1 MNKLTTLLMASAIAV
16 AATSCGGDS
25 DDPEIVDN
33 DNPTTTTPTTIN
45 GHKFVD
51 LGLPSGTLWAETN
64 IGASTPYEDG
74 DYFAWAETKPKSR
87 YSLDNQKSTV
97 NKYKDGKTTL
107 DAADDAATANWGSSC
122 RMPTTAEM
130 KELKDKCTWTWKSN
144 YNGASGYL
152 VKGSNG
158 NSIFLP
164 ATGLRDEE
172 DFVFHGT
179 EGNYWSSQTLKIGK
193 YDAEFLSFSNDDFD
207 IAYSNSYMGYTVR
220 PVANKSDND
229 SSNDDSSQDGQDDDT
244 SPDGHEHKLVDL
256 GLPSGTLWAET
267 NIGASTPYEAGDN
280 FAWGETKPKA
290 DYLWTNYKWGSNYY
304 NLNKYNSKDGKT
316 TLDATDDAAKANW
329 GKKYRIPTRSDIQ
342 ELIDNCKW
350 TWQTG
355 YNKSGGYVVK
365 GSNGNQIFIPADGS
379 GGWYWSSSLCDD
391 HSSGAY
397 FLCIAKDKVYPISG
411 NIRCYGLMIRPVS
424 DKF

>member
-391 HSSGAY
+391 HSGGAY

>member
-1 MNKLTTLLMASAIAV
+1 MNKLTTLLMASAIAI

-25 DDPEIVDN
+25 DDPEIIDN
-33 DNPTTTTPTTIN
+33 STTNVNVTIN

-87 YSLDNQKSTV
+87 YSLDNQKSNV

-122 RMPTTAEM
+122 RMPTTTEM

-193 YDAEFLSFSNDDFD
+193 YGAEHLSFSNDDFD
-207 IAYSNSYMGYTVR
+207 ILYSNSYMGYTVR

-280 FAWGETKPKA
+280 FAWGETKPKD
-290 DYLWTNYKWGSNYY
+290 DYDWINYKWGSNYY

>member
-122 RMPTTAEM
+122 RMPTTTEM

-391 HSSGAY
+391 HSGGAY

>member
-1 MNKLTTLLMASAIAV
+1 MNKLTTLLMASAIALT
-16 AATSCGGDS
+16 ATSCGGDS
-25 DDPEIVDN
+25 EPEIIDN
-33 DNPTTTTPTTIN
+33 STTNVNVTIN

-64 IGASTPYEDG
+64 VGASTPYEDG

-87 YSLDNQKSTV
+87 YSLDNQKSNV

-122 RMPTTAEM
+122 RMPTTTEM

-280 FAWGETKPKA
+280 FAWGETKPKD
-290 DYLWTNYKWGSNYY
+290 DYDWINYKWGSNYY